1 VLAAPPVGAWEDRGV
16 AGDADLV
23 AALRR
28 GDRAAF
34 AELVDG
40 WGPAML
46 RVARLHV
53 PSHSV
58 AEEVVQETW
67 LAVLRGLP
75 KFEGR
80 SSLRTW
86 VFSIVLNLARTR
98 GQREHRV
105 LPFAALRGR
114 WEESRGEPAVP
125 QERFQ
130 GRGGERPG
138 WWAAPPARWA
148 DPHEQL
154 ESRHVQAALQA
165 AIAALPPRQRETLVL
180 RDVLGLDAEEACSVL
195 GVSDGNHR
203 VLLHRARAKVR
214 AELERHL
221 AGEEVAR

>member
-1 VLAAPPVGAWEDRGV
+1 M
-16 AGDADLV
+16 

-46 RVARLHV
+46 RIARLHV
-53 PSHSV
+53 PSHAV
-58 AEEVVQETW
+58 AEEVVQDTW

-75 KFEGR
+75 RFEGR

-86 VFSIVLNLARTR
+86 VFSILLNQARTR
-98 GQREHRV
+98 GPRERRV
-105 LPFAALRGR
+105 LPFAALRAR
-114 WEESRGEPAVP
+114 HDEREPAVP
-125 QERFQ
+125 PERFQ

-154 ESRHVQAALQA
+154 ETREAHAALQA
-165 AIAALPPRQRETLVL
+165 AITALPPRQRELLVL
-180 RDVLGLDAEEACSVL
+180 RDVLGLDAEEACSVA
-195 GVSDGNHR
+195 GVSDGNQR

-214 AELERHL
+214 SALERHF
-221 AGEEVAR
+221 AGEEVAP